1 MGREQGGTEMS
12 TFSFRLAVMAAF
24 AAGGFILVPFPA
36 MALFLSLM
44 AIIVALDGVAK
55 GRK

>member
-1 MGREQGGTEMS
+1 MS